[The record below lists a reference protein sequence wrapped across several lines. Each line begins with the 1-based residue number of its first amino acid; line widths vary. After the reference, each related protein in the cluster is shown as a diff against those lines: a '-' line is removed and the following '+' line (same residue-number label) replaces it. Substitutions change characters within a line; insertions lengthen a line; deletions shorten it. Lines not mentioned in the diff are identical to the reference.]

1 MPCKAT
7 ASQPE
12 RRGPARAAARTFHM
26 LPRRRRPA
34 PALPSRQAMR
44 VPVPPAAHH
53 QPKRAAEPA
62 SPLGDSRLR
71 ERSSSDY
78 TTASPLGGA
87 GAAAAAAGGEQE
99 AKETAAAA
107 AAAAAA
113 AGDNPPLLP
122 HPLRHHVGRQALAAF
137 STHTSHSL
145 LPLPGRARAHV
156 AVHAA
161 ASRACPTP
169 GRRYEAPV
177 NRMALTKTGRSLLSL
192 LLYRRVLIPAVSAKL
207 ANKLKQRYENYIS
220 LDSQLFWSNPQRL
233 CELHPES
240 RSWVRSH
247 PPEMALFE
255 KKTTPALN
263 RERVETR
270 TVLGFPTVPHGVRTR
285 GWC

>member
-107 AAAAAA
+107 AAATAAAAAAAVAVAAAAAAAAA

-169 GRRYEAPV
+169 GRRYAAPV

-207 ANKLKQRYENYIS
+207 ANKLKQR
-220 LDSQLFWSNPQRL
+220 
-233 CELHPES
+233 
-240 RSWVRSH
+240 
-247 PPEMALFE
+247 
-255 KKTTPALN
+255 
-263 RERVETR
+263 
-270 TVLGFPTVPHGVRTR
+270 
-285 GWC
+285 